1 MTGGER
7 YKDITTRL
15 TMAGIELNTHEPD
28 LTKVID
34 DIKQMPTRHVY
45 LLATYTAVLQ
55 LRKEL
60 ADHGY
65 IKGGMD

>member
-7 YKDITTRL
+7 YKDITTRRWR
-15 TMAGIELNTHEPD
+15 IELNTHEPD

-65 IKGGMD
+65 IKGGLD